1 MFATHHD
8 WTEPREVF
16 LSTHLQYCFPA
27 ICHQAVVNK
36 QLRAE
41 QNLLSADYT
50 ISSERNYINI
60 PLP

>member
-1 MFATHHD
+1 M
-8 WTEPREVF
+8 EPREVF

-36 QLRAE
+36 QLWAE
-41 QNLLSADYT
+41 QNLLSAEYT
-50 ISSERNYINI
+50 ISIESNYINI